1 MTTFREHLNDLYYE
15 RENADAAWDAFH
27 WDENADCIR
36 FNLSCR
42 RPNGRYKR
50 LGEFELPV
58 EHANLA
64 MERVMLNLADSIKT
78 LHDVVTD

>member
-1 MTTFREHLNDLYYE
+1 MITFREHLNDLYYE

-27 WDENADCIR
+27 HDEDAHYVR
-36 FNLSCR
+36 FNLSYR

-58 EHANLA
+58 EHAKLA
-64 MERVMLNLADSIKT
+64 MERVMLNLTDSIKT